1 VRLEPIA
8 AISTGELWTVW
19 TTVDEFHIAVTGPW
33 RYCRGAVMSLLWPTI
48 CEVVKAAHGFIC
60 SHCIAS
66 TLALPGPSRLG
77 GVEAGEEVCAR
88 CRMRRR
94 VIRSCEEPDHASGV
108 IAATR
113 ETTTRSDTVRGSLS
127 PLTVAASLA
136 SARNGRPA
144 DGRHRR
150 ITNGN
155 VRCEADEREDT
166 DPVCDHITKPTSLRI

>member
-1 VRLEPIA
+1 MPWTSGPPKQGVLGVRLEPIA
-8 AISTGELWTVW
+8 AISTGEVWTVW

-66 TLALPGPSRLG
+66 ALALPGPLVTMATLGLSRLG

-108 IAATR
+108 IAASFAIQPR
-113 ETTTRSDTVRGSLS
+113 D
-127 PLTVAASLA
+127 
-136 SARNGRPA
+136 
-144 DGRHRR
+144 
-150 ITNGN
+150 
-155 VRCEADEREDT
+155 
-166 DPVCDHITKPTSLRI
+166 DPGDYYS

>member
-19 TTVDEFHIAVTGPW
+19 TTVDEFRIAVTGPW

-66 TLALPGPSRLG
+66 ALALPRPLVTMATLGLSRLA

-108 IAATR
+108 IAASFAIQPR
-113 ETTTRSDTVRGSLS
+113 D
-127 PLTVAASLA
+127 
-136 SARNGRPA
+136 
-144 DGRHRR
+144 
-150 ITNGN
+150 
-155 VRCEADEREDT
+155 
-166 DPVCDHITKPTSLRI
+166 DPGDYYS